1 MKEIIEKIEKQD
13 DYFEHIYQSLE
24 NIYREMPSKIDVN
37 KVNLEED
44 ISDLKIEVE
53 KIYKKLDQLIYLFEN
68 SNL

>member
-37 KVNLEED
+37 KENLEED

-53 KIYKKLDQLIYLFEN
+53 KIHKKLDQLIYLFEN